1 MADGQDSP
9 QPKRPPQLQMLLCEA
24 VIDDPPAVRVPDGYL
39 MRQYRPDDEAE
50 YLRLMHSAGF
60 TGFDGAQVARL
71 LESTLPDGFFVVE
84 HKSTAALVATA
95 FARHRPTELHP
106 FGGELSFVA
115 TDPDH
120 RGKGLGTAVS
130 AAVIRRFVEAGYRRI
145 YLLTDDW
152 RLPAIKIYLRLGFEP
167 MQHCEGMAERW
178 DKVLEE
184 LGWRQ

>member
-1 MADGQDSP
+1 MADGRDAP
-9 QPKRPPQLQMLLCEA
+9 TPKRPPQLQMLLPEETA
-24 VIDDPPAVRVPDGYL
+24 RSTPAPRVPDGYIL
-39 MRQYRPDDEAE
+39 RQYGPDDEAE

-60 TGFDGAQVARL
+60 TGFDGAQVAALR
-71 LESTLPDGFFVVE
+71 ESILPEGFFVVE
-84 HKSTAALVATA
+84 HKSTGALVATA

-106 FGGELSFVA
+106 AGGELSFVA
-115 TDPDH
+115 TDPAH

-130 AAVIRRFVEAGYRRI
+130 VAVVRRFVQAGYRRI

-152 RLPAIKIYLRLGFEP
+152 RLPAIKIYLRMGFEP
-167 MQHCEGMAERW
+167 MQHCEGMTERW